1 MLTKINEQQDA
12 ASMIV
17 VMGVTGA
24 GKSYFVN
31 QLAGKSVV
39 EEGADLDPCKWQPYR
54 NSCSSNTFQAQMNA
68 K

>member
-1 MLTKINEQQDA
+1 MTTKQNEQQDA

-31 QLAGKSVV
+31 QLAGRNVV
-39 EEGADLDPCKWQPYR
+39 EEGANLD
-54 NSCSSNTFQAQMNA
+54 SCE
-68 K
+68 

>member
-1 MLTKINEQQDA
+1 MTAKKNGQQDA

-31 QLAGKSVV
+31 QLAGRKVV
-39 EEGADLDPCKWQPYR
+39 EEGSNLDC
-54 NSCSSNTFQAQMNA
+54 CE
-68 K
+68 

>member
-1 MLTKINEQQDA
+1 MTAKRNGKQDA

-31 QLAGKSVV
+31 QLAGRKVV
-39 EEGADLDPCKWQPYR
+39 EEGANLDSCEWLQTQRERISDL
-54 NSCSSNTFQAQMNA
+54 S
-68 K
+68 

>member
-1 MLTKINEQQDA
+1 MTAKMNGQQDA

-39 EEGADLDPCKWQPYR
+39 EEGADLD
-54 NSCSSNTFQAQMNA
+54 SCE
-68 K
+68 